1 MADRIKGITIEIG
14 GDTTGLSKA
23 LSGVNKEIS
32 GTQSQLKDV
41 ERLLKLDPSNTELLR
56 QKQKLLADAVSETK
70 DKLETLKSA
79 EKQAQDQFKE
89 GKISEEQYD
98 ALKREIIDTEQKLKS
113 LEDQAGKSNV
123 TLQQISAVGDK
134 FQEVGQKIEGVG
146 KKLLP
151 ISAAVGGIG
160 VAAVKTTADFDS
172 SMSNV
177 SAISGTTGEDFDRLR
192 DKAREMGA
200 ETKFSA
206 SEAADA
212 MSYMAMAGWKTEDML
227 NGISG
232 IMDLA
237 AASGA
242 DLATTSDIVTDA
254 LTGMGYTA
262 ADAGRLAD
270 VMAAASSNANTNV
283 EMMGETFKY
292 VAPVCGS
299 LGYSMEDTALAV
311 GLMANSGIK
320 ASQAGT
326 QLRGALTNMVKPTE
340 AMEGVMNELGIEI
353 ANEDGSM
360 KSLDE
365 TLKILRDSFAVTTEE
380 QKAQRLA
387 TLEQQAVA
395 DGYGDSLKGLTEEEK
410 YFQLAMY
417 AGQEQ
422 VKDMSEAQFK
432 KQAMDKLGVK
442 VTKKTNKAQVAQNL
456 ALALGTQS
464 LEGLTQEQQSAYAAT
479 LFGKEAMSGMLAI
492 INASEEDYNKLSDA
506 IANSNGV
513 AKSMS
518 ETMQDNLNGQLTIL
532 KSQLQEAAI
541 AIGDALIPKIR
552 ALVSKIQ
559 EWTDWFNQLDESQ
572 KEMVVTVGLIAAA
585 IGPLLITIGKLSTG
599 IGALLKI
606 IPAISGAL
614 AALSASGGP
623 LFLTALAISGVA
635 SAFIIAKD
643 NANSYEKKAWELSDA
658 EKENAER
665 IYAMRDAY
673 DELSQRR
680 QDAVLDIDSQ
690 TQYESDLW
698 EELQRITDENGKVL
712 KGNEDRAAFIVTTLN
727 EALGTEI
734 ELNGDV
740 IEGYKGIQ
748 SEIDNLIE
756 KQRAE
761 AIWKAYQEEFSEA
774 VKNREIAQSELT
786 EAVQHSQ
793 DATEDYNSALAEE
806 KRLQA
811 EYNSLME
818 EYAKDGTND
827 TLRQQLYD
835 LQDQLIASGEAT
847 EGFGELMDRN
857 NQTVEDAQEELD
869 RYNVLIKNYEGVSS
883 AIISGDQEKISD
895 SLLLLQHDFRTTEN
909 ATKESLQAQHET
921 IKTELANAKQ
931 ALADGSA
938 NFSSEYISNLEKLE
952 KKAEVELAVLTIIS
966 GISASNAAKAVS
978 EKAGEMENAGGDIAG
993 AAAKGVE
1000 GGTKDVVDSAT
1011 DLAKDT
1017 IGGFKKEYKIS
1028 SGTSKVTEEV
1038 GEKGVDGGLKGGIEK
1053 GSENVVG
1060 AVTEVSAEMVS
1071 TAETGLSTE
1080 VFFGIGQQIPAGLS
1094 GGVMAG
1100 KARALTSIQQL
1111 CTEVVNTAR
1120 NRLGIHSPS
1129 TEFAYIGQMSGE
1141 GFVEGWDSTLTS
1153 INDAVT
1159 SSVGQ
1164 AVTKAAET
1172 FSGIETA
1179 LLSLRDSSGDAIGEV
1194 VQNAQEAQK
1203 ALQEI
1208 QDKLGDTISGQ
1219 MDLFSAFDGQAK
1231 TTTDELL
1238 SNMQSQV
1245 DGTEQWAEN
1254 LRILAERGV
1263 DQGLLQKMAEMGPKG
1278 AGYVSTFTQMTDDE
1292 LQRANALFA
1301 QSMTLPE
1308 STAASIMQS
1317 YQVAGTMTAQ
1327 GFNDGMQ
1334 ENMGASEETAR
1345 QMADDAITAIRT
1357 LLEIHSPSEVTKE
1370 AGQYFTQGFADGIT
1384 LEIGQV
1390 QESVTQV
1397 TEAATS
1403 TLETQLQQS
1412 DTTTQ
1417 TYQTSMG
1424 TSWSTWA
1431 ANLVTTINTSL
1442 ADIGLGASTQLGT
1455 IKSSFAAETD
1465 AINTD
1470 WATKW
1475 TAIETKHKTTLQDI
1489 KTLTSTVLQ
1498 AIKALNRTETETMK
1512 TDTITAMNQMVAG
1525 VDAELKNL
1533 EPTVKAGF
1541 DPAVKHI
1548 TDLIPQATT
1557 WSHDMMDNFIQG
1569 IRDKM
1574 EELEDACRDVAD
1586 TVSDYMHFTRPE
1598 KGPLRYYE
1606 EWMPHMM
1613 QGLAKGIRDNRNLI
1627 TDQMKILAGDMAAIQ
1642 GVAGN
1647 GDRPVINFSNRTV
1660 VELEGRQIGQ
1670 VVDEYLGGVYG

>member
-14 GDTTGLSKA
+14 GDTTGLNKA

-32 GTQSQLKDV
+32 STQSALKDV

-56 QKQKLLADAVSETK
+56 QKQKLLADAVQETK
-70 DKLETLKSA
+70 GKLDTLKEANKQTAESA
-79 EKQAQDQFKE
+79 SNYDAWKTKYDPIKKQIDETKKKLVDLKAQSKDADEQLANGEISQEKYDAIQEEIKQTSKE
-89 GKISEEQYD
+89 LRTLQKSAKEVSDEFGNPVSPEQYD
-98 ALKREIIDTEQKLKS
+98 ALQREIIETEQQLKS
-113 LEDQAGKSNV
+113 LEDQAGKANA
-123 TLQQISAVGDK
+123 TLQQISAVGNK
-134 FQEVGQKIEGVG
+134 FQAAGQKIEGVG

-151 ISAAVGGIG
+151 ISVAVGGIG
-160 VAAVKTTADFDS
+160 AAAIKTTADFDE

-177 SAISGTTGEDFDRLR
+177 SAISGATGEDFDKLR

-212 MSYMAMAGWKTEDML
+212 MSYMAMAGWKTDDML

-326 QLRGALTNMVKPTE
+326 QLRGAITNMVKPTE
-340 AMEGVMNELGIEI
+340 AMEGIMNELGIEI

-365 TLKILRDSFAVTTEE
+365 TLKILRESFAVTTEE

-422 VKDMSEAQFK
+422 VKNMSEAQFK
-432 KQAMDKLGVK
+432 KQAMDKLGIK

-506 IANSNGV
+506 IANSNGA

-572 KEMVVTVGLIAAA
+572 KEMV
-585 IGPLLITIGKLSTG
+585 ITIGLVAAALGPMLIAIGKVSTG
-599 IGALLKI
+599 IGALLHI
-606 IPAISGAL
+606 TSSLGGVLGAL
-614 AALSASGGP
+614 GIAGGPIMMTVAALGLLGAAY
-623 LFLTALAISGVA
+623 LTV
-635 SAFIIAKD
+635 KD
-643 NANSYEKKAWELSDA
+643 DSDKYYKKARELSDE
-658 EKENAER
+658 EKDSIERVNALKES
-665 IYAMRDAY
+665 Y
-673 DELSQRR
+673 DELAQRR
-680 QDAVLDIDSQ
+680 QDSVSSIETQ

-698 EELQRITDENGKVL
+698 KELQGIVDENGKVQE
-712 KGNEDRAAFIVTTLN
+712 GYESRAAFITSELR
-727 EALGTEI
+727 EALGIEI
-734 ELNGDV
+734 GLNDGI
-740 IEGYKGIQ
+740 IEGYQNIQ
-748 SEIDNLIE
+748 GEIDKLIQK
-756 KQRAE
+756 KQEE
-761 AIWKAYQEEFSEA
+761 AILSAYEAEYQEA
-774 VKNREIAQSELT
+774 LANRKALQEEIITQAGQAKQAS
-786 EAVQHSQ
+786 
-793 DATEDYNSALAEE
+793 EDYNKALENE
-806 KRLQA
+806 KRLQS

-818 EYAKDGTND
+818 EYAKND
-827 TLRQQLYD
+827 STGVTIGQRIELAKLGQELENTRGSVQGYKEHMDQMNTS
-835 LQDQLIASGEAT
+835 LQGSQEALDNFNNLVVNWQGASA
-847 EGFGELMDRN
+847 
-857 NQTVEDAQEELD
+857 
-869 RYNVLIKNYEGVSS
+869 
-883 AIISGDQEKISD
+883 AIISGDQQEISN
-895 SLLLLQHDFRTTEN
+895 SLLILQNDFKTAEASTRESLEAQCETYKTKLAEARAAVKQGTPGITDEYIAELVRLELKSRQELAKVPEN
-909 ATKESLQAQHET
+909 AEKSVTDA
-921 IKTELANAKQ
+921 A
-931 ALADGSA
+931 SA
-938 NFSSEYISNLEKLE
+938 VK
-952 KKAEVELAVLTIIS
+952 
-966 GISASNAAKAVS
+966 G
-978 EKAGEMENAGGDIAG
+978 KAGEMESAGCDYVLGL
-993 AAAKGVE
+993 AKGIIDNA
-1000 GGTKDVVDSAT
+1000 KQAADAVVGVADDTVKATRTAWDSHSPSRV
-1011 DLAKDT
+1011 AKD
-1017 IGGFKKEYKIS
+1017 IGMDY
-1028 SGTSKVTEEV
+1028 
-1038 GEKGVDGGLKGGIEK
+1038 
-1053 GSENVVG
+1053 
-1060 AVTEVSAEMVS
+1060 
-1071 TAETGLSTE
+1071 
-1080 VFFGIGQQIPAGLS
+1080 PAGL
-1094 GGVMAG
+1094 A
-1100 KARALTSIQQL
+1100 
-1111 CTEVVNTAR
+1111 E
-1120 NRLGIHSPS
+1120 GI
-1129 TEFAYIGQMSGE
+1129 AE
-1141 GFVEGWDSTLTS
+1141 GT
-1153 INDAVT
+1153 
-1159 SSVGQ
+1159 
-1164 AVTKAAET
+1164 
-1172 FSGIETA
+1172 
-1179 LLSLRDSSGDAIGEV
+1179 
-1194 VQNAQEAQK
+1194 
-1203 ALQEI
+1203 
-1208 QDKLGDTISGQ
+1208 
-1219 MDLFSAFDGQAK
+1219 
-1231 TTTDELL
+1231 
-1238 SNMQSQV
+1238 SQV
-1245 DGTEQWAEN
+1245 
-1254 LRILAERGV
+1254 
-1263 DQGLLQKMAEMGPKG
+1263 
-1278 AGYVSTFTQMTDDE
+1278 TD
-1292 LQRANALFA
+1292 A
-1301 QSMTLPE
+1301 
-1308 STAASIMQS
+1308 
-1317 YQVAGTMTAQ
+1317 
-1327 GFNDGMQ
+1327 
-1334 ENMGASEETAR
+1334 
-1345 QMADDAITAIRT
+1345 
-1357 LLEIHSPSEVTKE
+1357 
-1370 AGQYFTQGFADGIT
+1370 
-1384 LEIGQV
+1384 
-1390 QESVTQV
+1390 VTQV

-1417 TYQTSMG
+1417 TYQTAMS

-1431 ANLVTTINTSL
+1431 TNLVSTINTSL
-1442 ADIGLGASTQLGT
+1442 AGIGLGATTQLGAM
-1455 IKSSFAAETD
+1455 KSSFATETD

-1470 WATKW
+1470 WASKW
-1475 TAIETKHKTTLQDI
+1475 DAIENKHKTTMEG
-1489 KTLTSTVLQ
+1489 
-1498 AIKALNRTETETMK
+1498 IKALTETVLRAVKTLSRTETQTMK
-1512 TDTITAMNQMVAG
+1512 ADTINAMNQLVAG

-1548 TDLIPQATT
+1548 TDLIPMATT

-1569 IRDKM
+1569 IKDKM
-1574 EELEDACRDVAD
+1574 RELEDACEDVAE

-1613 QGLAKGIRDNRNLI
+1613 QGLAKGIQDNRNLI
-1627 TDQMKILAGDMAAIQ
+1627 TDQMKVLAADMAAIQ
-1642 GVAGN
+1642 GVAGS
-1647 GDRPVINFSNRTV
+1647 GDKPVINFSNRTIL
-1660 VELEGRQIGQ
+1660 ELEGRQIGE